1 MATMHSDIKGI
12 SSGAAETEPRS
23 ILLLA
28 SRQSV
33 YQSLA
38 DAFRQHFHSHDV
50 VLADGR
56 ARLANMS
63 TTLGLVLISARAADG
78 EELAA
83 LIDQV
88 RMRVPGIPIG
98 LLVDEGYDATQFPPL
113 NEVEGVLPLSL
124 PLDVLMAVVSL
135 LLAGGNYNPNGMARR
150 VAPAGVPQ
158 ESAVMASAAAVAAVP
173 STSVEIDVSTLTTRE
188 EQILQYVSEGFQNKL
203 IADRMALSEHTVKAH
218 VHKVIAKLG
227 VSNRTQAA
235 AAFLR
240 RKDGG
245 SRQVISQARQP

>member
-1 MATMHSDIKGI
+1 MHSDIKGF
-12 SSGAAETEPRS
+12 SSDAAEVEPRS

-38 DAFRQHFHSHDV
+38 DAFRQYFRSHDV

-56 ARLANMS
+56 ARLANLS
-63 TTLGLVLISARAADG
+63 TALGLVLISARASDG
-78 EELAA
+78 EELAG

-88 RMRVPGIPIG
+88 RIRVPGVPIG
-98 LLVDEGYDATQFPPL
+98 LLVDEGFDVTEFSPL

-135 LLAGGNYNPNGMARR
+135 LLAGGSYNPNEMARR
-150 VAPAGVPQ
+150 VAPTGIPQ
-158 ESAVMASAAAVAAVP
+158 EAAVLASATAIASAPTA
-173 STSVEIDVSTLTTRE
+173 SVEIDVSTLTTRE